1 MSDQTDRE
9 IQDAKH
15 EAATSGAQPESQYIE
30 ALLEERRGYETHGR
44 DDRVAEVDEQLKA
57 RGYKEAGQKRAAAA
71 KPDAAPKGRRSAPA
85 EEA

>member
-44 DDRVAEVDEQLKA
+44 DDRVAEVDEQLAA
-57 RGYKEAGQKRAAAA
+57 RGHTEAAAA
-71 KPDAAPKGRRSAPA
+71 RGKAAPKGVKGRAADPGDQQTA
-85 EEA
+85 